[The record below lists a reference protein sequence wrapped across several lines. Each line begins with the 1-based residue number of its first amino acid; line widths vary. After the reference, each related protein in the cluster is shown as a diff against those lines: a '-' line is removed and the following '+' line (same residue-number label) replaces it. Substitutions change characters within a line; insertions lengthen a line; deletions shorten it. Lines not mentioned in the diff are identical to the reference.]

1 MYGVSVDPV
10 AENAA
15 FRDKFDFPFQLL
27 SDESR
32 AMSLAFGAVKDPADQ
47 YAQRYTF
54 VIGTDGKV
62 EQAIDTKEP
71 ANQAEALLAG
81 L

>member
-10 AENAA
+10 ADNAA
-15 FRDKFDFPFQLL
+15 FRGKFGFPFQLL

-32 AMSLAFGAVKDPADQ
+32 AMSLAFGAVKDVTDQ
-47 YAQRYTF
+47 YAERYTF
-54 VIGTDGKV
+54 VIGSEGTI

>member
-1 MYGVSVDPV
+1 
-10 AENAA
+10 
-15 FRDKFDFPFQLL
+15 
-27 SDESR
+27 
-32 AMSLAFGAVKDPADQ
+32 MSLAFGAVKETGDQ
-47 YAQRYTF
+47 YASRFTF
-54 VIGTDGKV
+54 VIGSDGQV